1 MEPEDDFLVP
11 NGFLEVLRLEFHDAT
26 DKEGVNG
33 EEFYF
38 THGKNKG
45 MKAKLKLFN
54 EEMAKK
60 ILAFLNKNS
69 DNNILIHCRAGISRS
84 AAVAR
89 FASELLDREPVGLAV
104 PTTQF
109 ANAWVL
115 AILNRERWK

>member
-1 MEPEDDFLVP
+1 
-11 NGFLEVLRLEFHDAT
+11 
-26 DKEGVNG
+26 
-33 EEFYF
+33 
-38 THGKNKG
+38 

-104 PTTQF
+104 PPTQF